1 MYVQYVGNQLP
12 YDTINEL
19 RQRMADV
26 APHLAKNDTV
36 ESPMWLNGE
45 YFKVLHV
52 SSSPSM
58 QMWSHAV
65 VDTTRASAFCA
76 MVLRFGFE
84 YVSAM
89 LRRLIEISCC
99 VCCLHWPAAMT

>member
-1 MYVQYVGNQLP
+1 VQYVGNQLP

-26 APHLAKNDTV
+26 APHLAKNDIV

-45 YFKVLHV
+45 YFKVQRV
-52 SSSPSM
+52 SPSSCL
-58 QMWSHAV
+58 QMSSYAIF
-65 VDTTRASAFCA
+65 DTTRVSALCVAS
-76 MVLRFGFE
+76 FE

-89 LRRLIEISCC
+89 LHRLIEIRCC
-99 VCCLHWPAAMT
+99 MCCLHWPAAMT

>member
-45 YFKVLHV
+45 YFKVQRV
-52 SSSPSM
+52 SASPSF
-58 QMWSHAV
+58 QMLTHAV
-65 VDTTRASAFCA
+65 FETTSSALCA
-76 MVLRFGFE
+76 AFLTPVQCYAG
-84 YVSAM
+84 
-89 LRRLIEISCC
+89 
-99 VCCLHWPAAMT
+99 